1 MKAKQIRFNV
11 NSVLLL
17 CCMAMTVYILWA
29 FLLPADQSEEPGIQ
43 LIQAT
48 QSGGNSLS
56 WRWFGGNSSG
66 NMRVSA
72 DASEAQAQLAEAS
85 INAELVGVMRTPT
98 FATATI
104 KVNGRPEKVFSIGD
118 ELLSGVE
125 LISVSTSRVVL
136 DERGRRVQITMR
148 RPQGMLLQMP
158 NTSTGN
164 SNNTTVIQQGFSLA
178 NMFEAVPVQ
187 LENTG
192 TGFKLDG
199 ISEEML
205 SMSEIVEGDV
215 VIQIGSSTID
225 ELMANPGLW
234 MNYSSQTTLPV
245 TVMRNGQE
253 MTLFVNASS
262 LSARILPNLTSELMQ

>member
-1 MKAKQIRFNV
+1 MKARLVRV
-11 NSVLLL
+11 NLNIVLLF
-17 CCMAMTVYILWA
+17 CCLILTGYILWS
-29 FLLPADQSEEPGIQ
+29 FVFTGEQGDEPGIQ
-43 LIQAT
+43 LIQAS
-48 QSGGNSLS
+48 QSSADSLS
-56 WRWFGGNSSG
+56 WRWFGSTSG
-66 NMRVSA
+66 NQQELA
-72 DASEAQAQLAEAS
+72 EASEAQEQLAEAS
-85 INAELVGVMRTPT
+85 INAELVGVMRTPA

-118 ELLSGVE
+118 ELQSGVE
-125 LISVSTSRVVL
+125 LLSVSTSRVVL

-148 RPQGMLLQMP
+148 RPQDMP
-158 NTSTGN
+158 QAMRTTSTAN

-187 LENTG
+187 LENAG

-205 SMSEIVEGDV
+205 SMTEIEEGDV
-215 VIQIGSSTID
+215 VVQVGSSTID
-225 ELMANPGLW
+225 ELMANPGQW
-234 MNYSSQTTLPV
+234 MNYSSETTLPV

-253 MTLFVNASS
+253 TTIFVNASS